1 MEQEKLIHDISDRKS
16 TESYDDLVVM
26 EISDQIKFEKQ
37 LLRKIDFRLLPII
50 LASFF
55 VACLDRSNIGNA
67 RLAGIEK
74 DLKMNDQQFQIVLAM
89 FFVGE
94 VTMKIPSNLLLH
106 KFTPSVW
113 IPFIMFLWSITTC
126 CMSVV
131 ENFEELCF
139 TRLFLGLTE
148 AGMLPGVMYLLS
160 MWYNPEDLATRL
172 TIFYCGG
179 ALAGAF
185 GGFIS
190 FVVTGNMNGILG
202 MEGWRWLLLIE
213 GICSLFISIIAYF
226 LLPDFPS
233 RAKFLTTNE
242 RNLILNR
249 LETPNNG
256 SYENDNRS
264 SKEFSK
270 DGIILAFSDWKTYY
284 MMIMKT
290 FSGVVLNSIALHLP
304 ILINS
309 MINDTLKS
317 QILTVPP
324 YIFACGFSLLMALHS
339 DKTKER
345 PIHLSIAAII
355 SLIGFIILGTSND
368 IVVSYLATF
377 LCTSGLWSLSPI
389 LLTWITD
396 IFAFPKEKR
405 LVAQAMVLTLS
416 NLSGIIS
423 SNLYPKSDGPTYFF
437 GNIFNASLLGLVILL
452 AIIMRYILKRTN
464 C

>member
-1 MEQEKLIHDISDRKS
+1 
-16 TESYDDLVVM
+16 
-26 EISDQIKFEKQ
+26 
-37 LLRKIDFRLLPII
+37 
-50 LASFF
+50 
-55 VACLDRSNIGNA
+55 
-67 RLAGIEK
+67 
-74 DLKMNDQQFQIVLAM
+74 
-89 FFVGE
+89 
-94 VTMKIPSNLLLH
+94 
-106 KFTPSVW
+106 
-113 IPFIMFLWSITTC
+113 
-126 CMSVV
+126 
-131 ENFEELCF
+131 
-139 TRLFLGLTE
+139 
-148 AGMLPGVMYLLS
+148 MLPGVMYLLS

>member
-1 MEQEKLIHDISDRKS
+1 MVILINIF
-16 TESYDDLVVM
+16 V
-26 EISDQIKFEKQ
+26 KF
-37 LLRKIDFRLLPII
+37 F
-50 LASFF
+50 S
-55 VACLDRSNIGNA
+55 
-67 RLAGIEK
+67 
-74 DLKMNDQQFQIVLAM
+74 
-89 FFVGE
+89 
-94 VTMKIPSNLLLH
+94 
-106 KFTPSVW
+106 
-113 IPFIMFLWSITTC
+113 
-126 CMSVV
+126 
-131 ENFEELCF
+131 
-139 TRLFLGLTE
+139 
-148 AGMLPGVMYLLS
+148 
-160 MWYNPEDLATRL
+160 
-172 TIFYCGG
+172 
-179 ALAGAF
+179 
-185 GGFIS
+185 GFIS

-416 NLSGIIS
+416 NLSGKI
-423 SNLYPKSDGPTYFF
+423 NL
-437 GNIFNASLLGLVILL
+437 
-452 AIIMRYILKRTN
+452 